1 MLRLIA
7 GLLHII
13 ARQPGHGTAEGPLR
27 AIHHARPEVVELAAR
42 LLGLALGVLLTAFV
56 LQALV
61 ADEVAEALFAGA
73 DGLVPSNGRE

>member
-13 ARQPGHGTAEGPLR
+13 ARQPGHGTAEGALR
-27 AIHHARPEVVELAAR
+27 AIHHARSEVVELAAG
-42 LLGLALGVLLTAFV
+42 LLGLTLGVLLTTFV

-61 ADEVAEALFAGA
+61 ADEFA
-73 DGLVPSNGRE
+73 

>member
-7 GLLHII
+7 GLLNII
-13 ARQPGHGTAEGPLR
+13 ARQPGNGTADRALR

-61 ADEVAEALFAGA
+61 ADEVAEALFA
-73 DGLVPSNGRE
+73 